1 MEGVK
6 GQSYRGNKGMIELKG
21 IEKIYNRGNEEV
33 HALRGIDLGIGRGE
47 FISVVGPSG
56 SGKTTLLH
64 LLGCLDTPTG
74 GTLTID
80 GIEVVNM
87 RESELVRIRRSKIG
101 FVFQHFYLIP
111 GLNVYENVKLP
122 LLFDRTEK
130 KKDEIVSLIDLV
142 GLKSRLHHTP
152 NQLSG
157 GEMQRVAIARA
168 LVNSPE
174 FILADE
180 PTGNLDTENSE
191 KIFELLNSLNKRGIT
206 IVLVTH
212 NSELAARAER
222 IIRLKDGRIQGS
234 D

>member
-1 MEGVK
+1 
-6 GQSYRGNKGMIELKG
+6 MIELKG
-21 IEKIYNRGNEEV
+21 IEKIYNRGNEKV

-47 FISVVGPSG
+47 FMSVVGPSG

-87 RESELVRIRRSKIG
+87 RESELVRIRRRKIG

-111 GLNVYENVKLP
+111 GLSVYENVKLP
-122 LLFDRTEK
+122 LLFGRTEK
-130 KKDEIVSLIDLV
+130 KIDEIVSLIDLV

-168 LVNSPE
+168 LVNNPE

-191 KIFELLNSLNKRGIT
+191 KIFELLDSLHKRGIAL
-206 IVLVTH
+206 VLVTH

-222 IIRLKDGRIQGS
+222 IIRLKDGRLQGS